1 VDLLKTRKSLE
12 GFIIKLSVIVINDHH
27 ISTLQKCVASI
38 INNPPSF
45 EYEVFITDNSGD
57 KQCVDFISKLSKPF
71 VPVPPHGVLE
81 YFTSIQNRLIPK
93 ARGKYILF
101 FDADAEL
108 LPGGA
113 LDKCVSYLDS
123 HQEVGLLTC
132 RLLRSDGKYDP
143 NCRRSLPTRWSSLC
157 RLTKLS
163 ELFPKS
169 AIFSQYRMTYLD
181 DKVSGSM
188 DCAYIAFMLVR
199 RDVFNQVGLMDENIY
214 KYGEDIDLSIRAL
227 KQGWKIYYFAEAE
240 AMHHNIAIEELK
252 PKMKF
257 EFRKTTYHLFKKHF
271 QVKYGL
277 TGFLIALILKGLLI
291 FKPEGNHGS

>member
-1 VDLLKTRKSLE
+1 ME

-27 ISTLQKCVASI
+27 ISTLQKCFASI

-81 YFTSIQNRLIPK
+81 NFTSIQNRLIPK

-101 FDADAEL
+101 LDADAEL

-113 LDKCVSYLDS
+113 LDKCVSYLDA

-132 RLLRSDGKYDP
+132 RLVRSDGKYDP
-143 NCRRSLPTRWSSLC
+143 NCRRSIPTIWSSFC

-169 AIFSQYRMTYLD
+169 AVFSQYRMTYLD
-181 DKVSGSM
+181 DRVSGSM

-199 RDVFNQVGLMDENIY
+199 REVFNQVGLMDENIY

-227 KQGWKIYYFAEAE
+227 NQHWEIYYFAEAE

-277 TGFLIALILKGLLI
+277 TGFLIALILKGLLT